1 MCERRARE
9 SGRMAR
15 AATPRQPLVVLSE
28 AGFPAHV
35 SSPWRAHRR
44 GARSDDS
51 EFASAP
57 PHSAS
62 PFGDDAGDDA
72 GVGVPVAILRAP
84 VTRDDA
90 TSSDASTSAPR
101 DVDSE
106 VAASPDALRRLGLLT
121 GDLVAVCSPPSGKVR
136 AARIV
141 ASSDGAANDDVVR
154 VPPCMAANLG
164 LLPSLRARDLDD
176 ESSASEV
183 DDEDEPPRP
192 EVVVARLASVPRAT
206 HVEISP
212 VRVPA
217 ALVPSPPVAMDP
229 WAAGGIAESALGEY
243 FRTPR
248 LLAAGDSFVATA
260 DVADE
265 SSASGRRRA
274 AFHFTARDVR
284 DEVGGDEASRSLSPR
299 LFAGT
304 YDDDDELNDG
314 RGGTTTRMGGMGKTT
329 TFEVSAEWS
338 RIVLLSSA
346 AAGATPPLAARF
358 ADADPNDDD
367 LWRGTESAGS
377 IGSAGSFGS
386 ASSSLAVSHA
396 PRGLTRAIR
405 DVLAPAM
412 VSRLSRKYK
421 LKTAALVKG
430 PSGAGKRSATAAAAA
445 SLGAAFVCVSCHELI
460 AEGGERR
467 LAGAIAAAFDAASGC
482 APAVLYLRRFGAVA
496 AAAGLHSSGG
506 GGGGGGEVAGVGGA
520 ATSSAALAV
529 RRAIAAYSACGE
541 GSQRGG
547 SDGWKPRGGD
557 DDDDD
562 GKGEGEGKKRRTNE
576 AIVVLVAG
584 VEDVSAVPESLR
596 QCFTHEVEAKP
607 PTEAERLAT
616 LRACLAPKRPTN
628 KPDKTSDKSSSAADV
643 TDEDLAAAAAATSG
657 AMARDTRALAAH
669 AHALASFDP
678 SAPARHVSSAD
689 VRAAIEWSERRAA
702 AAIGTPAVPT
712 TKWDDVGGLDD
723 VKAAIR
729 DVVELPLRRGD
740 LVGVGGSRSGALLYG
755 PPGTGKT
762 LLAKAVATECALRF
776 LSVKGPEL
784 VNMYVGESEKNVRD
798 VFERA
803 RHAAP
808 CVVFFDELDALA
820 PARGAG
826 ADSGG
831 VMDRVVSQ
839 LLAELDGANASVS
852 SFCTSKNDAKND
864 VKSKMLFVIGA
875 TNRPDLVD
883 PALLRPGRFDRLL
896 YVGVDETTEGRV
908 KVLAALTK
916 KFTLEPP
923 LHSSDGASSS
933 LEALA
938 RMVPRRFT
946 GADMYALCADA
957 WTRAAKRTVRERERE
972 ERERGVEAFGS
983 GSQSAV
989 VVVRWRDFGDALA
1002 ELTPS
1007 LTDADLARYRGLR
1020 EEFEGDGRG
1029 RRGGR

>member
-1 MCERRARE
+1 MYERRARE

-28 AGFPAHV
+28 AGFPEHV

-51 EFASAP
+51 GFASAP

-62 PFGDDAGDDA
+62 PFGDDAGDVVE
-72 GVGVPVAILRAP
+72 VGVPVAILRAP

-141 ASSDGAANDDVVR
+141 ASSDGAADDDVLR

-176 ESSASEV
+176 DSATSEG
-183 DDEDEPPRP
+183 DEEDETPRP
-192 EVVVARLASVPRAT
+192 EVVVARLESVPRAT

-212 VRVPA
+212 ARVPA
-217 ALVPSPPVAMDP
+217 PLVPAPPVAMDP
-229 WAAGGIAESALGEY
+229 WAAGGAAERALGEY

-260 DVADE
+260 EVATE
-265 SSASGRRRA
+265 SSASGGRRRA
-274 AFHFTARDVR
+274 AFHFTARAVR
-284 DEVGGDEASRSLSPR
+284 GEASRGDETSRGLS
-299 LFAGT
+299 
-304 YDDDDELNDG
+304 DDG
-314 RGGTTTRMGGMGKTT
+314 RGGTT
-329 TFEVSAEWS
+329 FEVSGESS

-346 AAGATPPLAARF
+346 AAGSTPPLAVRF
-358 ADADPNDDD
+358 AGADPDDD
-367 LWRGTESAGS
+367 DASAAS
-377 IGSAGSFGS
+377 
-386 ASSSLAVSHA
+386 SSSLASHA
-396 PRGLTRAIR
+396 PRGLTRRVR
-405 DVLAPAM
+405 DVLAPATH
-412 VSRLSRKYK
+412 VRLARKYK

-430 PSGAGKRSATAAAAA
+430 PSGAGKRSAAAAAAA

-467 LAGAIAAAFDAASGC
+467 LAGAVAAAFDAAAAH
-482 APAVLYLRRFGAVA
+482 APAVLYLRRFGAIA
-496 AAAGLHSSGG
+496 AAAGLHSSGGGG

-520 ATSSAALAV
+520 ATSAVAVAV

-541 GSQRGG
+541 GSRRGG
-547 SDGWKPRGGD
+547 SGGWKPRGD

-562 GKGEGEGKKRRTNE
+562 DEGEGRKGRAND

-584 VEDVSAVPESLR
+584 VEDVSVVPESLR
-596 QCFTHEVEAKP
+596 QCFTHEIEAKP

-616 LRACLAPKRPTN
+616 LRACLRVPDRPTLPADA
-628 KPDKTSDKSSSAADV
+628 PDGSESSDNAAGF
-643 TDEDLAAAAAATSG
+643 TDADLVAAAAATSG
-657 AMARDTRALAAH
+657 AMARDVRALAAH
-669 AHALASFDP
+669 AAALASDP
-678 SAPARHVSSAD
+678 KRPVTSAD
-689 VRAAIEWSERRAA
+689 VGAATEWSERRAA

-712 TKWDDVGGLDD
+712 TRWDDVGGLDD

-740 LVGVGGSRSGALLYG
+740 LVGAGGSRSGALLYG

-826 ADSGG
+826 TDSGG

-839 LLAELDGANASVS
+839 LLAELDGANANVS
-852 SFCTSKNDAKND
+852 SLKIQDVDA
-864 VKSKMLFVIGA
+864 KSKMLFVIGA

-896 YVGVDETTEGRV
+896 YVGVDETTEGRA

-923 LHSSDGASSS
+923 SRASDRASSS

-938 RMVPRRFT
+938 RKVPRRFT
-946 GADMYALCADA
+946 GADMYALCANA

-972 ERERGVEAFGS
+972 ERERGAAALGS
-983 GSQSAV
+983 GSSAV
-989 VVVRWRDFGDALA
+989 VVVRWSDFGDALA

-1007 LTDADLARYRGLR
+1007 LTDADLARYRRLR

-1029 RRGGR
+1029 RGGGR

>member
-1 MCERRARE
+1 MHERRARE

-51 EFASAP
+51 GLASAP

-84 VTRDDA
+84 VTRDNA

-121 GDLVAVCSPPSGKVR
+121 GDLVEVCSPPSGKVR

-141 ASSDGAANDDVVR
+141 ASSDNAADDDVLR

-176 ESSASEV
+176 HSDKSEG

-212 VRVPA
+212 ARVPA
-217 ALVPSPPVAMDP
+217 PLIPSPPPAMDP
-229 WAAGGIAESALGEY
+229 WAPGGAAEFALGEY

-248 LLAAGDSFVATA
+248 LLAAGDSFVAVA
-260 DVADE
+260 EVADE

-284 DEVGGDEASRSLSPR
+284 DEVGGSNETSRGLQPR
-299 LFAGT
+299 LFAG
-304 YDDDDELNDG
+304 
-314 RGGTTTRMGGMGKTT
+314 GGT
-329 TFEVSAEWS
+329 TFEVSAEWT

-367 LWRGTESAGS
+367 LWRGTEPSAAS
-377 IGSAGSFGS
+377 S
-386 ASSSLAVSHA
+386 SSSLASHA
-396 PRGLTRAIR
+396 PRGLTRRIR

-412 VSRLSRKYK
+412 VPRLARKYK

-430 PSGAGKRSATAAAAA
+430 PSGAGKRSAAAAAAA

-467 LAGAIAAAFDAASGC
+467 LASAVAAAFDAAAAH
-482 APAVLYLRRFGAVA
+482 APAVLYLRRFGALA
-496 AAAGLHSSGG
+496 AAAGLHATGG
-506 GGGGGGEVAGVGGA
+506 GVGGGGGGEVAGVGGA
-520 ATSSAALAV
+520 ATSAAALAV
-529 RRAIAAYSACGE
+529 RRAIAAYSAGGE
-541 GSQRGG
+541 GSQRVG

-557 DDDDD
+557 EDDDDD
-562 GKGEGEGKKRRTNE
+562 GGGQGEGEGRKGRRLNE

-584 VEDVSAVPESLR
+584 VEDVSVVPESLR

-616 LRACLAPKRPTN
+616 LRACLGRVPKRPTTADAP
-628 KPDKTSDKSSSAADV
+628 KRSESSDAGCVPAHAAGF
-643 TDEDLAAAAAATSG
+643 TDADLVAAAAATSG

-669 AHALASFDP
+669 AAALASDP
-678 SAPARHVSSAD
+678 KRVITSSD
-689 VRAAIEWSERRAA
+689 VRAATEWSERRAA
-702 AAIGTPAVPT
+702 AAVGTPTVPT
-712 TKWDDVGGLDD
+712 TRWDDVGGLDE

-729 DVVELPLRRGD
+729 DVVELPLLRGD
-740 LVGVGGSRSGALLYG
+740 LVRGGSRSGALLYG

-839 LLAELDGANASVS
+839 LLAELDGANANVS
-852 SFCTSKNDAKND
+852 FSSKKDVDA
-864 VKSKMLFVIGA
+864 KSKMLFVIGA

-896 YVGVDETTEGRV
+896 YVGVDETTEGRA

-923 LHSSDGASSS
+923 SPSSSS

-938 RMVPRRFT
+938 RKVPRRFT

-972 ERERGVEAFGS
+972 KRDRGEAAFGS
-983 GSQSAV
+983 GSSAV
-989 VVVRWRDFGDALA
+989 VVVRWSDFGDALA

-1007 LTDADLARYRGLR
+1007 LTDADLARYRRLR

-1029 RRGGR
+1029 RGGGR

>member
-1 MCERRARE
+1 MYERRARE

-51 EFASAP
+51 GLASAP

-176 ESSASEV
+176 ESSASED

-212 VRVPA
+212 ARVPA
-217 ALVPSPPVAMDP
+217 PLVPSPPVAMDP

-284 DEVGGDEASRSLSPR
+284 DEVGGDEASRGLSPR

-304 YDDDDELNDG
+304 YDDDDLNDG

-367 LWRGTESAGS
+367 LWRGTERRVDRVGGVVRVGVVVARGLARAARADPRDPRRARARDGLAAVAKVQAQDGGAGQGSVGRGETVRDGGGGGGVAGS
-377 IGSAGSFGS
+377 GVRVRVVPRAHRGGWRTKAGGRHRRRVRRRVRLC
-386 ASSSLAVSHA
+386 A
-396 PRGLTRAIR
+396 RGAL
-405 DVLAPAM
+405 PA
-412 VSRLSRKYK
+412 
-421 LKTAALVKG
+421 T
-430 PSGAGKRSATAAAAA
+430 
-445 SLGAAFVCVSCHELI
+445 
-460 AEGGERR
+460 
-467 LAGAIAAAFDAASGC
+467 
-482 APAVLYLRRFGAVA
+482 LRRCVA
-496 AAAGLHSSGG
+496 AAAGLHASGG

-562 GKGEGEGKKRRTNE
+562 GKGEGEGRKRRTNE

-669 AHALASFDP
+669 AHALASSDP

-702 AAIGTPAVPT
+702 AAIGTPTVPT
-712 TKWDDVGGLDD
+712 TGGTTS
-723 VKAAIR
+723 AAWTTSS
-729 DVVELPLRRGD
+729 RR
-740 LVGVGGSRSGALLYG
+740 Y
-755 PPGTGKT
+755 
-762 LLAKAVATECALRF
+762 ATSWSF
-776 LSVKGPEL
+776 
-784 VNMYVGESEKNVRD
+784 
-798 VFERA
+798 
-803 RHAAP
+803 P
-808 CVVFFDELDALA
+808 CVVVTSSGRGVRG
-820 PARGAG
+820 PARC
-826 ADSGG
+826 
-831 VMDRVVSQ
+831 
-839 LLAELDGANASVS
+839 
-852 SFCTSKNDAKND
+852 CT
-864 VKSKMLFVIGA
+864 G
-875 TNRPDLVD
+875 
-883 PALLRPGRFDRLL
+883 RPGRVRRCWPRLW
-896 YVGVDETTEGRV
+896 RR
-908 KVLAALTK
+908 
-916 KFTLEPP
+916 
-923 LHSSDGASSS
+923 S
-933 LEALA
+933 A
-938 RMVPRRFT
+938 RCGF
-946 GADMYALCADA
+946 
-957 WTRAAKRTVRERERE
+957 
-972 ERERGVEAFGS
+972 
-983 GSQSAV
+983 
-989 VVVRWRDFGDALA
+989 
-1002 ELTPS
+1002 
-1007 LTDADLARYRGLR
+1007 
-1020 EEFEGDGRG
+1020 
-1029 RRGGR
+1029 